1 MDAMADVQ
9 HAVATKTPNTTNT
22 ITTAIRIFTSGLMP
36 VLAGTKPGAGA
47 E

>member
-9 HAVATKTPNTTNT
+9 HCGGDENAEHDKP